1 MNTQSERRL
10 RVIRLLLLWQ
20 LVVAIGVGVFVAAF
34 FGLPASLSAVA
45 GGVICWLPN
54 CWFAWRAFRYR
65 GARAAR
71 QIVRSFYAGQAG
83 KMLLS
88 AGLFTLAFVWMK
100 PLVPLALFAGYGV
113 VQLVN
118 WIVPIVVSRS
128 ERQTS

>member
-1 MNTQSERRL
+1 M
-10 RVIRLLLLWQ
+10 IRLLLLWQ
-20 LVVAIGVGVFVAAF
+20 LVVAIAVGVFVAAF
-34 FGLPASLSAVA
+34 FGWTAGLSAAV
-45 GGVICWLPN
+45 GGLICWLPN
-54 CWFAWRAFRYR
+54 CWFAWRAFRHR

-100 PLVPLALFAGYGV
+100 PLSPLALFLGYGV

-118 WIVPIVVSRS
+118 WVVPLVVSSS
-128 ERQTS
+128 ERQAR